1 MTLQEYLHHT
11 FPTLMLRPPL
21 FYSWDIGIR
30 FELGVDYNYHNVY
43 ENGPYLQGVYT
54 RAITLCKTLHAPT
67 DDIYIVVDVNDF
79 GDGRAFKRKLNVF
92 SKYVKNK
99 SLLYN
104 LQQHTIP
111 YVFPEDDENEAYLTH
126 RFVLKCKTSDF
137 AFVPM
142 IKAICRQDMGL
153 QPRICHRVYF
163 INTSK
168 QTIFHIYDDR
178 GCDLLATSPETIRG
192 IYESYSHWILD
203 YDRAKI
209 DQVFS

>member
-1 MTLQEYLHHT
+1 MTLPEYLHHT

-21 FYSWDIGIR
+21 FYNWDIGIR
-30 FELGVDYNYHNVY
+30 FELGVNYDYHDVY
-43 ENGPYLQGVYT
+43 ENCPYLQGVNS
-54 RAITLCKTLHAPT
+54 RAITLFKTLHAPK

-79 GDGRAFKRKLNVF
+79 GDGRAFNRKLNAF

-99 SLLYN
+99 SLLYKLRQN
-104 LQQHTIP
+104 TIP
-111 YVFPEDDENEAYLTH
+111 YVFPEDDENEVYRTH
-126 RFVLKCKTSDF
+126 RFFMKCKTSDF
-137 AFVPM
+137 AYVPM

-153 QPRICHRVYF
+153 KPRIFHRVYF

-168 QTIFHIYDDR
+168 HTIFHIYDDR

-192 IYESYSHWILD
+192 IYASYPHWILD

-209 DQVFS
+209 DQVFL